1 MLTCAAGR
9 MHNCTCMCCPPT
21 CSHVLPTY
29 FQCPLPVYAATF
41 CPVPT
46 FAATSCPVP
55 TFAATSC
62 PVPTYAVSCCPP
74 MPLHANLMKLCNDK
88 ELIWRHKMMQR
99 VCLYATNKSYMASH
113 TSPWWPETDRG
124 AVFSVTARTNRGG
137 IHSHSMN
144 LGYICT
150 VLCVAT
156 YYYYKPSF

>member
-29 FQCPLPVYAATF
+29 SQCPLPVYAATF

-62 PVPTYAVSCCPP
+62 PVPTYAVSCCPH
-74 MPLHANLMKLCNDK
+74 MPLHANLMKLWWQGTNLTTQDDATCL
-88 ELIWRHKMMQR
+88 LICYIQVIYGITHKS
-99 VCLYATNKSYMASH
+99 LMA
-113 TSPWWPETDRG
+113 RNG
-124 AVFSVTARTNRGG
+124 QGGG
-137 IHSHSMN
+137 ILSHSKN
-144 LGYICT
+144 EQGRYSQSQHELGVYT